1 MLFRS
6 RLSFIILFDIYYF
19 YLNRHLHK
27 TKRSPLYRMNSFY
40 LKRRLSTL
48 PLLRSTIDVVGLNFS
63 VRNGKR
69 WIPNAITTLIPF
81 KMFDLDNATL
91 SVTFALL
98 VSLLTLLIYQSFL
111 PEIESLGLLVLL
123 GFDITAL
130 TPVAYQRR
138 SLQRPSGRS
147 YLEAGFVLRC
157 FQHLSNPDLDTRRC
171 TWRYNR

>member
-1 MLFRS
+1 MDPQR
-6 RLSFIILFDIYYF
+6 YNH
-19 YLNRHLHK
+19 LN
-27 TKRSPLYRMNSFY
+27 T
-40 LKRRLSTL
+40 
-48 PLLRSTIDVVGLNFS
+48 
-63 VRNGKR
+63 
-69 WIPNAITTLIPF
+69 F

-111 PEIESLGLLVLL
+111 PEKESLGLLVLL

-130 TPVAYQRR
+130 TPVAYLRR

>member
-1 MLFRS
+1 MPIKKS
-6 RLSFIILFDIYYF
+6 ETMI
-19 YLNRHLHK
+19 NE
-27 TKRSPLYRMNSFY
+27 KRSPLFRMNSFLPFSSRL

-81 KMFDLDNATL
+81 KMFDFGQRYSNVTHFLWAYDKHFYLPPADISTL
-91 SVTFALL
+91 S
-98 VSLLTLLIYQSFL
+98 
-111 PEIESLGLLVLL
+111 PEKESLGLLVLL

-130 TPVAYQRR
+130 TPVAYLRR

>member
-1 MLFRS
+1 
-6 RLSFIILFDIYYF
+6 
-19 YLNRHLHK
+19 
-27 TKRSPLYRMNSFY
+27 MNSFY

-91 SVTFALL
+91 SVTFAMS

-111 PEIESLGLLVLL
+111 SEIESLGLLVLL
-123 GFDITAL
+123 GCAIAGS
-130 TPVAYQRR
+130 TPVAY
-138 SLQRPSGRS
+138 
-147 YLEAGFVLRC
+147 LR
-157 FQHLSNPDLDTRRC
+157 HRL
-171 TWRYNR
+171 

>member
-1 MLFRS
+1 MDPQR
-6 RLSFIILFDIYYF
+6 YNH
-19 YLNRHLHK
+19 LN
-27 TKRSPLYRMNSFY
+27 T
-40 LKRRLSTL
+40 
-48 PLLRSTIDVVGLNFS
+48 
-63 VRNGKR
+63 
-69 WIPNAITTLIPF
+69 F
-81 KMFDLDNATL
+81 KMFDLGQRYSN
-91 SVTFALL
+91 VTFALL
-98 VSLLTLLIYQSFL
+98 ISLLTLLIYQSFL
-111 PEIESLGLLVLL
+111 SEIESLGLLVLL

>member
-1 MLFRS
+1 MQKGTNLTIDSFHLFGVW
-6 RLSFIILFDIYYF
+6 
-19 YLNRHLHK
+19 
-27 TKRSPLYRMNSFY
+27 T

-91 SVTFALL
+91 SVTFAMS

-111 PEIESLGLLVLL
+111 SEIESLGLLVLL

>member
-1 MLFRS
+1 
-6 RLSFIILFDIYYF
+6 
-19 YLNRHLHK
+19 
-27 TKRSPLYRMNSFY
+27 MNSFY

-69 WIPNAITTLIPF
+69 WIPNAITTLIPS

-91 SVTFALL
+91 SVTFAMS

-111 PEIESLGLLVLL
+111 SEIESLGLLVLL

-138 SLQRPSGRS
+138 SLQRP
-147 YLEAGFVLRC
+147 LREI
-157 FQHLSNPDLDTRRC
+157 LS
-171 TWRYNR
+171 

>member
-1 MLFRS
+1 MCGNYRWFFCSTDL
-6 RLSFIILFDIYYF
+6 L
-19 YLNRHLHK
+19 
-27 TKRSPLYRMNSFY
+27 KRRKPTQNWIGFLA

-91 SVTFALL
+91 SVTCALL

-130 TPVAYQRR
+130 TPVAYLRR
-138 SLQRPSGRS
+138 SLQRP
-147 YLEAGFVLRC
+147 LRDI
-157 FQHLSNPDLDTRRC
+157 SS
-171 TWRYNR
+171 